1 MAEHRELRSRAS
13 QRDRIGQNLSRSV
26 IMFIPD
32 SIEILFTDPQD
43 NQLKNVD
50 LLRTGIA
57 WESDK
62 KYKFKNPELGGKT
75 LKEGWLAFVSL
86 LS

>member
-1 MAEHRELRSRAS
+1 
-13 QRDRIGQNLSRSV
+13 
-26 IMFIPD
+26 MFIPD

-86 LS
+86 LSRVKVILRQNVSSVSCFKTKFRWQWK